1 VLDEQGT
8 AVDPAKVVTAEAASS
23 ALGEPVGPAR
33 QLFEQPLPVGRM
45 RGCQYVATGDRHASV
60 SVFTAGGEVMK
71 LLMRVNERMG
81 DAVPGVGDRAY
92 LRADSLALLR
102 GEVVVS
108 IRLQSRRV
116 PDRSAALRQLAV
128 AADRRLTTATEAPA

>member
-1 VLDEQGT
+1 
-8 AVDPAKVVTAEAASS
+8 
-23 ALGEPVGPAR
+23 
-33 QLFEQPLPVGRM
+33 
-45 RGCQYVATGDRHASV
+45 V

-92 LRADSLALLR
+92 LRGDSVALLR

-108 IRLQSRRV
+108 IRLRSRRV
-116 PDRSAALRQLAV
+116 PDRSAALRRLAV
-128 AADRRLTTATEAPA
+128 AADRRLVAASGAPA